1 MSLSAIADGQRIS
14 TAVLREVDDRIV
26 LGAGFT
32 GATKGTYSALVYNR
46 GTLVASIGGL
56 PPAAQVYLPRWI
68 ACEFLEN
75 GCSLIA
81 RFRNTIYGEC
91 EWGLVFDRAGTIVLP
106 NGRQV
111 TGTEVRLLE
120 EVNPAGHYP
129 YLSFDGVTLQSNART
144 LAIFAESAR

>member
-1 MSLSAIADGQRIS
+1 MNLNAVADGQRIS

-32 GATKGTYSALVYNR
+32 GSTKGTYSALIYNR
-46 GTLVASIGGL
+46 GTLVASVGGL
-56 PPAAQVYLPRWI
+56 PPGSQVYLPRWV

-91 EWGLVFDRAGTIVLP
+91 EWDFVFGRAATILLP

-129 YLSFDGVTLQSNART
+129 YLSFDGLTLQTNARALT
-144 LAIFAESAR
+144 IFAESAR